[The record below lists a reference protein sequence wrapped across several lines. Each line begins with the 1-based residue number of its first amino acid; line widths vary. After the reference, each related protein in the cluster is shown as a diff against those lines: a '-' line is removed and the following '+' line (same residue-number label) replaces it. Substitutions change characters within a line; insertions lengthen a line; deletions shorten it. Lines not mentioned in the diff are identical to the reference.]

1 MSETVSQ
8 RREIDW
14 GKVIETALDMPGNV
28 GNVYTRFYNYS
39 YANQAY
45 LWMQGAREPVATYK
59 RWQALGRQVL
69 RGSKAYEI
77 IQPIFA
83 KKDKDDPDA
92 EPIIVGFREVKRI
105 FTYSQTEGDPLPEVP
120 IPEWDTELMLATLGI
135 SRVPFRKNDGNLQG
149 YSYGRN
155 IAVNPFAV
163 HPENTFFHETGH
175 IVLGHTS
182 PEMIAEYE
190 QHRGLFEFGAQAT
203 AHLVTKELGRLTVEM
218 ATHSRGYIQDWLRG
232 ERPPEK
238 AIREVFTATDT
249 ILKAGRLAVNEVIE
263 S

>member
-1 MSETVSQ
+1 MPTRAHDLVKFGVLMAERSPATK
-8 RREIDW
+8 REIDW
-14 GKVIETALDMPGNV
+14 GKVIETAMDMPGNV
-28 GNVYTRFYNYS
+28 GNVYSRFYNYS

-45 LWMQGAREPVATYK
+45 LWMQGAREPVATYT

-135 SRVPFRKNDGNLQG
+135 SRVPFHRNNSNLQG
-149 YSYGRN
+149 YARGKE
-155 IAVNPFAV
+155 IAINPF
-163 HPENTFFHETGH
+163 
-175 IVLGHTS
+175 
-182 PEMIAEYE
+182 
-190 QHRGLFEFGAQAT
+190 
-203 AHLVTKELGRLTVEM
+203 
-218 ATHSRGYIQDWLRG
+218 
-232 ERPPEK
+232 
-238 AIREVFTATDT
+238 
-249 ILKAGRLAVNEVIE
+249 
-263 S
+263 